1 MHTTGQRKT
10 ALWPLTGNSPE
21 HGGVPSQRGVGSISA
36 VPGKGPRRRQ
46 RNPAGSKEEAWP
58 GGQGAI
64 PGEGCSAHARRLSSC
79 RQQKGRGERQ
89 PATELSRAERHHS
102 RGGWRG
108 AAPRQPPPG
117 AVWGVSRLPS
127 RRRGGTLPR
136 FRTLVVRR
144 RPEKARS
151 SEGCSPPLLP
161 SH

>member
-89 PATELSRAERHHS
+89 PATELSRDERHHS
-102 RGGWRG
+102 RGGRRRLG
-108 AAPRQPPPG
+108 SPLPG
-117 AVWGVSRLPS
+117 RSGEFHRLPS

-136 FRTLVVRR
+136 FRTVVVRR

-151 SEGCSPPLLP
+151 SEGCSPPLPP